1 MTDKEIIE
9 RAKSAEKRTKF
20 GEIVHNP
27 ISNGVNSAYGI
38 GFIDGM
44 EEYRSSLHEEPVSE
58 DFEEAAIKYLKENWD
73 VDNVYEEDDLG
84 IRNAFKA
91 GAQWQKLKTKK
102 EVIDNAVA
110 WIVIENKNGGCVYD
124 GWEEDFR
131 KAL

>member
-1 MTDKEIIE
+1 MTDKIELIKAEIE
-9 RAKSAEKRTKF
+9 RRKSLADKQINNLYFLARSDAYAELLNF
-20 GEIVHNP
+20 I
-27 ISNGVNSAYGI
+27 NSL
-38 GFIDGM
+38 
-44 EEYRSSLHEEPVSE
+44 EEEPVSE
-58 DFEEAAIKYLKENWD
+58 DLEEAAIIYLKENWD

-102 EVIDNAVA
+102 EVIDNAVE

-131 KAL
+131 KALREED